1 MTPQTSPPQLAL
13 SVSQVASRLGVSIGT
28 VRRWADDGYL
38 EGFRTPGGQRRF
50 SREQLDAFLASLE
63 QGDRRASL

>member
-1 MTPQTSPPQLAL
+1 MAY
-13 SVSQVASRLGVSIGT
+13 RLGVSIGT

-50 SREQLDAFLASLE
+50 NSEQVDTFVASLE
-63 QGDRRASL
+63 RSRR